1 VVAPSGSLRA
11 WVFTLAIR
19 RWRAQAK
26 LFALVIAVASIS
38 GSVLSA
44 SLLLAHSAEDAGIR
58 GALASQIPERVDV
71 AVRVMNPN
79 NPVSA
84 TRATVDTET
93 TNAFGA
99 GIAWTSRAWVTSG
112 WVTAPGDVQTYLVE
126 LDDPSAAATLT
137 AGGWPETV
145 GGIALP
151 EAAAQSLSVNVGD
164 SLSFTDND
172 RTVTLRV
179 DGLYAAVPESG
190 VFWANDPLLGAGN
203 AVDFAEPNRTI
214 YNPIHAVGPLITA
227 PGGVD
232 DAGITPAQLEV
243 TAHPTFDAVDA
254 AGIRALRDRVPQ
266 AENDIAGMLADVGGP
281 AFVTT
286 DVAAALNDV
295 DAGLAATRDVVLT
308 VVLVL
313 LSVVAVATAAVT
325 RLLSAS
331 RVAEFDL
338 MRARG
343 AFSGQMARASA
354 LDGVAVAVVV
364 AALSPWGGVLLHGF
378 IVSLPP
384 LDAAGL
390 ERWVLPTTSAWV
402 SSAVVAVLVGALLA
416 LPSTAR
422 LAGRGRI
429 PAGAIILAA
438 QTTVIVAAVIVV
450 WRVLALDLHRGDL
463 LLAVSPAVLL
473 IAIAALG
480 SWALAA
486 ASPPLGALGGRGR
499 GAVAPLAGW
508 FVARGPGR
516 TAGVTLVA
524 LAVGAS
530 VVVLGMDAT
539 WQRGVRNDALVA
551 VGPPA
556 RTMAD
561 GATEPEAMAQLAD
574 GDSLVIRRQ
583 AIVRKETVAGVEGG
597 TPGVSVQVLG
607 LDADART
614 LLTTGVVAAAGGA
627 AVAEGFPPSDRDD
640 TGPGLPSD
648 TAVVTA
654 TAALDAPE
662 GVRAVVSLVR
672 ADAFGALTVVPLG
685 SVGAGEDGVPLA
697 GTIVPTSGDNP
708 TRLVGITMQVSS
720 EVLADS
726 PAPITL
732 TLSGLS
738 VAPDGSAVP
747 TPLALADAA
756 GWSGSVGDESN
767 PAPEIAVTEAEV
779 QIVGFT
785 QPGPAAITFGAVGW
799 FPSAPIAAVVPA
811 TLADEL
817 DVVSDAYLTAFIGGT
832 PVTFVVEDTETDVP
846 GTATADD
853 LRALESGVPTS
864 SRTASTV
871 AVDGRALARH
881 LVEYSATG
889 PLVDEVWHA
898 QGGATSD
905 GSDTVV
911 VADTLAQSMV
921 EAPLRAAIPA
931 SASVA
936 VWASVLLAV
945 AGSGAGAAATN
956 RARRLEAAQLRAIG
970 VSRRAVVALLAIDTA
985 AVALAGVV
993 VGLVGALTTLAL
1005 VGTRLISDGAATPT
1019 ALVVPWQ
1026 AVTFVPLALL
1036 GVIAVIAVAASAGQ
1050 RRLPLSE
1057 LLRTGTDG

>member
-1 VVAPSGSLRA
+1 
-11 WVFTLAIR
+11 
-19 RWRAQAK
+19 
-26 LFALVIAVASIS
+26 
-38 GSVLSA
+38 
-44 SLLLAHSAEDAGIR
+44 
-58 GALASQIPERVDV
+58 
-71 AVRVMNPN
+71 
-79 NPVSA
+79 
-84 TRATVDTET
+84 
-93 TNAFGA
+93 
-99 GIAWTSRAWVTSG
+99 
-112 WVTAPGDVQTYLVE
+112 
-126 LDDPSAAATLT
+126 
-137 AGGWPETV
+137 
-145 GGIALP
+145 
-151 EAAAQSLSVNVGD
+151 
-164 SLSFTDND
+164 
-172 RTVTLRV
+172 
-179 DGLYAAVPESG
+179 
-190 VFWANDPLLGAGN
+190 
-203 AVDFAEPNRTI
+203 
-214 YNPIHAVGPLITA
+214 
-227 PGGVD
+227 
-232 DAGITPAQLEV
+232 
-243 TAHPTFDAVDA
+243 
-254 AGIRALRDRVPQ
+254 
-266 AENDIAGMLADVGGP
+266 
-281 AFVTT
+281 
-286 DVAAALNDV
+286 
-295 DAGLAATRDVVLT
+295 
-308 VVLVL
+308 
-313 LSVVAVATAAVT
+313 
-325 RLLSAS
+325 
-331 RVAEFDL
+331 
-338 MRARG
+338 
-343 AFSGQMARASA
+343 
-354 LDGVAVAVVV
+354 
-364 AALSPWGGVLLHGF
+364 
-378 IVSLPP
+378 
-384 LDAAGL
+384 
-390 ERWVLPTTSAWV
+390 
-402 SSAVVAVLVGALLA
+402 
-416 LPSTAR
+416 
-422 LAGRGRI
+422 
-429 PAGAIILAA
+429 
-438 QTTVIVAAVIVV
+438 
-450 WRVLALDLHRGDL
+450 
-463 LLAVSPAVLL
+463 
-473 IAIAALG
+473 
-480 SWALAA
+480 
-486 ASPPLGALGGRGR
+486 
-499 GAVAPLAGW
+499 
-508 FVARGPGR
+508 
-516 TAGVTLVA
+516 
-524 LAVGAS
+524 
-530 VVVLGMDAT
+530 
-539 WQRGVRNDALVA
+539 
-551 VGPPA
+551 
-556 RTMAD
+556 
-561 GATEPEAMAQLAD
+561 
-574 GDSLVIRRQ
+574 
-583 AIVRKETVAGVEGG
+583 
-597 TPGVSVQVLG
+597 
-607 LDADART
+607 

-864 SRTASTV
+864 SRSASTV

-931 SASVA
+931 SAAVA